1 MREPEIIE
9 AELVE
14 ISAMADDEMKLNSI
28 IVWCTTHPDEIP
40 FAMHILLEGKSAR
53 KNIASSGEVPEK

>member
-1 MREPEIIE
+1 MRDPETVE

-28 IVWCTTHPDEIP
+28 IVWCATHPDEMP
-40 FAMHILLEGKSAR
+40 FAIHVLLGGKVTPAIER
-53 KNIASSGEVPEK
+53 KA

>member
-1 MREPEIIE
+1 MREPDIVE

-28 IVWCTTHPDEIP
+28 IVWCATHPDEVPLAIN
-40 FAMHILLEGKSAR
+40 MLLSAKS
-53 KNIASSGEVPEK
+53 KKD

>member
-1 MREPEIIE
+1 MRAPETVE

-28 IVWCTTHPDEIP
+28 IVWCATHPDEVPLAIH
-40 FAMHILLEGKSAR
+40 MLLGGKAAAAGASAS
-53 KNIASSGEVPEK
+53 KEA

>member
-9 AELVE
+9 AELLE
-14 ISAMADDEMKLNSI
+14 ISTMADDEMKLSSI

-40 FAMHILLEGKSAR
+40 FAMHILLQGKAAGR
-53 KNIASSGEVPEK
+53 TIAPDDKVTEK